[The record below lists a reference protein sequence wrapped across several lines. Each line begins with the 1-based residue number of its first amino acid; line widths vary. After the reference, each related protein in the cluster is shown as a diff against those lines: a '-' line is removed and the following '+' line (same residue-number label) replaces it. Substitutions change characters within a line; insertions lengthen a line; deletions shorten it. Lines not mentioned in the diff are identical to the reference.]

1 MTTIPV
7 TDLRPGD
14 TVDTSNAVPPGP
26 IVRVRQVATYN
37 EHTYVVQRDPG
48 ALVPASYAFH
58 AGQRADV
65 YSRA

>member
-14 TVDTSNAVPPGP
+14 LVDTGNATAPGP
-26 IVRVRQVATYN
+26 IVRVAQVATYDGR
-37 EHTYVVQRDPG
+37 TYVVQRDPG
-48 ALVPASYAFH
+48 ALVPASYTFTTD
-58 AGQRADV
+58 QRADV